1 MSSES
6 HKSPTYYSE
15 FDHEPWDIMYER
27 WGAGALLSHAL
38 KYILRAG
45 RKTESPMLHDVQKA
59 IQYLQHLE
67 RKIVEKPENDSALKI
82 THVIN
87 PGESER

>member
-6 HKSPTYYSE
+6 HESPPYYSE
-15 FDHEPWDIMYER
+15 FEHEPWDIMYER

-45 RKTESPMLHDVQKA
+45 RKAESPMLHDVQKA

-67 RKIVEKPENDSALKI
+67 QKLKEEAGGKSI
-82 THVIN
+82 DVAQFSK
-87 PGESER
+87 GSSER